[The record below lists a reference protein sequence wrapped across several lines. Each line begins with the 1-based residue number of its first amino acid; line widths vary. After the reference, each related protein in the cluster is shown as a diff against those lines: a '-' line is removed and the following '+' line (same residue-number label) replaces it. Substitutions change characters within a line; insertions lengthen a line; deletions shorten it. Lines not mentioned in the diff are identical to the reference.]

1 MLTSC
6 FLILWKI
13 IIGVSNDSIAL
24 GQKQN
29 KNNKIRKSESMREFD
44 CFFLKKNYF
53 FNLKWTSITREKRIN
68 FVKL

>member
-29 KNNKIRKSESMREFD
+29 KNNKIRKSESMREFIMIV
-44 CFFLKKNYF
+44 FLKKKIIF
-53 FNLKWTSITREKRIN
+53 LI
-68 FVKL
+68 